1 MPAKA
6 TVDEPRL
13 SVAAVTRNGAWLP
26 AVDVRE
32 LPDEYI
38 VLADLPGLKPGDVDV
53 TSDDN
58 ILTIAGDR
66 RDRLHTGG
74 VPFRLERPT
83 GNSSA
88 RYDSPT
94 AATPPNSRHISGTV
108 SSRSASP
115 KRRTPSATQSPTSGG
130 RWHARVAESSRP
142 RRPAYGGTDTLARR
156 VPTMTSTP

>member
-6 TVDEPRL
+6 AVDEPL
-13 SVAAVTRNGAWLP
+13 LPVAAVTRNGAWLP

-38 VLADLPGLKPGDVDV
+38 VLADLPGLKPGDVNV

-58 ILTIAGDR
+58 ILTIAGAR

-83 GNSSA
+83 GKFLRSLRLPDSCDAAELETQIRDGVLEVRVPKAGA
-88 RYDSPT
+88 RF
-94 AATPPNSRHISGTV
+94 
-108 SSRSASP
+108 
-115 KRRTPSATQSPTSGG
+115 ATQPPTSGG
-130 RWHARVAESSRP
+130 RRHARVAESSGP
-142 RRPAYGGTDTLARR
+142 RRPVYGRAGTLARR
-156 VPTMTSTP
+156 

>member
-58 ILTIAGDR
+58 ILTIAGARPAAHGR
-66 RDRLHTGG
+66 R
-74 VPFRLERPT
+74 PFPSR
-83 GNSSA
+83 
-88 RYDSPT
+88 T
-94 AATPPNSRHISGTV
+94 ANRQTPPLATTPR
-108 SSRSASP
+108 RL
-115 KRRTPSATQSPTSGG
+115 RRTRGTYPGGCQRGPHTQAARSIRNATS
-130 RWHARVAESSRP
+130 
-142 RRPAYGGTDTLARR
+142 DARR
-156 VPTMTSTP
+156 EVACARR

>member
-6 TVDEPRL
+6 TGDEPL
-13 SVAAVTRNGAWLP
+13 LPVAAVARNGAWLP

-58 ILTIAGDR
+58 ILTIAGARPAAHGRRPFPSRTADR
-66 RDRLHTGG
+66 QLLRLLRLPDGCDELEAHIRGG
-74 VPFRLERPT
+74 VNEVR
-83 GNSSA
+83 
-88 RYDSPT
+88 
-94 AATPPNSRHISGTV
+94 I
-108 SSRSASP
+108 P
-115 KRRTPSATQSPTSGG
+115 KRRAAFATQPPTQGG
-130 RWHARVAESSRP
+130 RWHARVAESSRH
-142 RRPAYGGTDTLARR
+142 RRPAYGGADTLARR